1 MAVQILSEEQISVF
15 CRSLAM
21 MLRSGV
27 TMQEAV
33 ELFVQDGDDASPL
46 LHSTAQQME
55 KALGEGQSFAQTA
68 RDTGAFPE
76 YALGV
81 FSMAELSGRLDEVLD
96 RLADYY
102 DRQHALNERLRST
115 LTYPVALLLMM
126 CGVLS
131 VLVFS
136 VLPMFVRVYNSLTGS
151 LAASSYAYVL
161 AASLIGRVSLVLAVA
176 VSAVLLVLAVMLH
189 TQKGREKLN
198 GPMERSRFT
207 RKAARQL
214 AVSQMADTVSTMLA
228 SGAEEDSALEQ
239 CIRQTSHTG
248 LRIALQAC
256 RSDMQQGTGMAQAFL
271 RHKVLPPLY
280 ARMLQGGS
288 ESGSLPAAM
297 ESVALRM
304 GQEAENALCRL
315 IDDIEPVLIGFLT
328 VSVGFTLLSVMLP
341 LLGILSAV

>member
-27 TMQEAV
+27 TMQEAI

-55 KALGEGQSFAQTA
+55 KALGEGQSFAQSA

-126 CGVLS
+126 CCVLS

-136 VLPMFVRVYNSLTGS
+136 VLPMFVQVYNSLTGS

-176 VSAVLLVLAVMLH
+176 VSAVLLVLTVMLH

-248 LRIALQAC
+248 LRTALQAC
-256 RSDMQQGTGMAQAFL
+256 CSDMQQGTGMAQAFL

>member
-126 CGVLS
+126 CCVLS

-161 AASLIGRVSLVLAVA
+161 AASLIGRVSLVLAAA

-248 LRIALQAC
+248 LRTALQAC
-256 RSDMQQGTGMAQAFL
+256 RSDMQQGAGMAQAFL

>member
-176 VSAVLLVLAVMLH
+176 VSAVLLVLTVMLH

-248 LRIALQAC
+248 LCTALQAC

>member
-68 RDTGAFPE
+68 RDTGAFLE

-248 LRIALQAC
+248 LRTALQAC

>member
-176 VSAVLLVLAVMLH
+176 VSVVLLVLAVMLH

-248 LRIALQAC
+248 LRTALQAC

>member
-46 LHSTAQQME
+46 LHSTARQME

-102 DRQHALNERLRST
+102 DRQHTLNERLRST

-176 VSAVLLVLAVMLH
+176 VSAVLLVLTVMLH

-214 AVSQMADTVSTMLA
+214 AVSQMTDTVSTMLA

-248 LRIALQAC
+248 LRTALQAC
-256 RSDMQQGTGMAQAFL
+256 RNDMQQGTGMAQAFL

>member
-126 CGVLS
+126 CCVLS

-161 AASLIGRVSLVLAVA
+161 AASLIGRVSLDLAVA
-176 VSAVLLVLAVMLH
+176 VSAVLLVLTVMLH

-207 RKAARQL
+207 CKAARQL

-248 LRIALQAC
+248 LRTALQAC
-256 RSDMQQGTGMAQAFL
+256 CSDMQQGTGMAQAFL

>member
-68 RDTGAFPE
+68 RDTGAFPQ

-126 CGVLS
+126 CCVLS

-248 LRIALQAC
+248 LRTALQAC

>member
-46 LHSTAQQME
+46 LRSTAQQME

-126 CGVLS
+126 CCVLS

-161 AASLIGRVSLVLAVA
+161 AASLIGRVSLILAVA

-248 LRIALQAC
+248 LRTALQAC

>member
-198 GPMERSRFT
+198 SPMERSRFT
-207 RKAARQL
+207 RQAARQL

-248 LRIALQAC
+248 LRTALQAC

>member
-151 LAASSYAYVL
+151 LATSSYAYVL

-248 LRIALQAC
+248 LRTALQAC

>member
-33 ELFVQDGDDASPL
+33 ELFVQDGDDASSL

-248 LRIALQAC
+248 LRTALQAC

>member
-126 CGVLS
+126 CCVLS

-176 VSAVLLVLAVMLH
+176 VSAVLLVLTVMLH

-248 LRIALQAC
+248 LCTALQAC

>member
-33 ELFVQDGDDASPL
+33 ELFVQDGDDASSL

-126 CGVLS
+126 CCVLS

-176 VSAVLLVLAVMLH
+176 VSAVLLVLTVMLH

-248 LRIALQAC
+248 LRTALQAC

>member
-68 RDTGAFPE
+68 CDTGAFPE

-248 LRIALQAC
+248 LRTALQAC

>member
-55 KALGEGQSFAQTA
+55 KALGEGQSFAQSA

-198 GPMERSRFT
+198 SPMERSRFT
-207 RKAARQL
+207 RQAARQL

-248 LRIALQAC
+248 LRTALQAC

>member
-46 LHSTAQQME
+46 LHSTARQME

-68 RDTGAFPE
+68 RDTGVFPE

-126 CGVLS
+126 CCVLS

-207 RKAARQL
+207 RQAARQL

-248 LRIALQAC
+248 LRTALQAC
-256 RSDMQQGTGMAQAFL
+256 RSDMQQGAGMAQAFL

-280 ARMLQGGS
+280 ARMLQGDS

>member
-68 RDTGAFPE
+68 CDTGAFPE

-126 CGVLS
+126 CCVLS

-248 LRIALQAC
+248 LRTALQAC

>member
-27 TMQEAV
+27 TMQEAI

-55 KALGEGQSFAQTA
+55 KALGEGQSFAQSA

-126 CGVLS
+126 CCVLS

-176 VSAVLLVLAVMLH
+176 VSAVLLVLTVMLH

-207 RKAARQL
+207 CKAARQL

-248 LRIALQAC
+248 LRTALQAC

-297 ESVALRM
+297 ESVALHM

>member
-55 KALGEGQSFAQTA
+55 KSLGEGQSFAQTA

-248 LRIALQAC
+248 LRTALQAC

-315 IDDIEPVLIGFLT
+315 IDDIEPVLIGFFT

>member
-176 VSAVLLVLAVMLH
+176 VSAVLLVLTVMLH

-248 LRIALQAC
+248 LRTALQAC

>member
-207 RKAARQL
+207 CKAARQL

-248 LRIALQAC
+248 LRTALQAC

-288 ESGSLPAAM
+288 ESGNLPAAM

>member
-1 MAVQILSEEQISVF
+1 
-15 CRSLAM
+15 M
-21 MLRSGV
+21 MHR
-27 TMQEAV
+27 
-33 ELFVQDGDDASPL
+33 PCC
-46 LHSTAQQME
+46 TAQQME

-102 DRQHALNERLRST
+102 DRQYALNERLRST
-115 LTYPVALLLMM
+115 LTSPVALLLMM

-248 LRIALQAC
+248 LRTALQAC

>member
-55 KALGEGQSFAQTA
+55 KALGEGQSIAQAA

-207 RKAARQL
+207 RKASRQL

-248 LRIALQAC
+248 LRTALQAC

>member
-68 RDTGAFPE
+68 RDTGTFPE

-161 AASLIGRVSLVLAVA
+161 AAWLIGRVSMVLAVA
-176 VSAVLLVLAVMLH
+176 VRAVLLVLAVMLH

-248 LRIALQAC
+248 LRTALQAC

>member
-214 AVSQMADTVSTMLA
+214 AVSQMADTVSNMLA

-248 LRIALQAC
+248 LRTALQAC

>member
-248 LRIALQAC
+248 LRTALQAC

-304 GQEAENALCRL
+304 GREAENALCRL

>member
-248 LRIALQAC
+248 LRTALQAC

-341 LLGILSAV
+341 LLGILSAM

>member
-33 ELFVQDGDDASPL
+33 ELFVQDGDDASPM

-248 LRIALQAC
+248 LRTALQAC

>member
-176 VSAVLLVLAVMLH
+176 VSAVLLVLTVMLH

-207 RKAARQL
+207 CKAARQL

-248 LRIALQAC
+248 LCTALQAC

>member
-15 CRSLAM
+15 CRNLAM

-248 LRIALQAC
+248 LRTALQAC

>member
-68 RDTGAFPE
+68 RDTGTFPE

-115 LTYPVALLLMM
+115 LTYPVVLLLMM

-248 LRIALQAC
+248 LRTALQAC

>member
-126 CGVLS
+126 CCVLS

-248 LRIALQAC
+248 LCTALQAC

>member
-102 DRQHALNERLRST
+102 DRQHTLNERLRST
-115 LTYPVALLLMM
+115 LTYPVVLLLMM

-248 LRIALQAC
+248 LRTALQAC

>member
-176 VSAVLLVLAVMLH
+176 VSAVLLVLTVMLH

-207 RKAARQL
+207 CKAARQL

-248 LRIALQAC
+248 LRTSLQAC

-328 VSVGFTLLSVMLP
+328 VSVGITLLSVMLP

>member
-33 ELFVQDGDDASPL
+33 ELFVQDGDDVSPL

-102 DRQHALNERLRST
+102 DRQHTLNERLRST

-126 CGVLS
+126 CCVLS

-248 LRIALQAC
+248 LRTALQAC

>member
-68 RDTGAFPE
+68 RDTGTFPE

-136 VLPMFVRVYNSLTGS
+136 VLPMFVRVFNSLTGS

-207 RKAARQL
+207 RKASRQL

-248 LRIALQAC
+248 LRTALQAC

>member
-33 ELFVQDGDDASPL
+33 ELFVQDGDDVSPL
-46 LHSTAQQME
+46 LRSAAQQME

-248 LRIALQAC
+248 LRTALQAC

>member
-126 CGVLS
+126 CCVLS

-207 RKAARQL
+207 RQAAWQL

-248 LRIALQAC
+248 LRTALQAC

>member
-126 CGVLS
+126 CCVLS

-207 RKAARQL
+207 RQAVRQL

-248 LRIALQAC
+248 LRTALQAC
-256 RSDMQQGTGMAQAFL
+256 HSDMQQGTGMAQAFL